1 MAFPWMA
8 LAVAL
13 PSILGLMG
21 VGGRGEQ
28 QRVTETEV
36 PPGGWQD
43 PMLGLFSPLIADIL
57 TRRMGAFGQG
67 SSIYSPWASK
77 IMEML
82 GSQFPQILAGA
93 GGTSPPFSPPGI
105 GG

>member
-1 MAFPWMA
+1 MWEA
-8 LAVAL
+8 LAFAVPA
-13 PSILGLMG
+13 ILSLFI
-21 VGGRGEQ
+21 GGKGQQ

-36 PPGGWQD
+36 PPAGWQD
-43 PMLGLFSPLIADIL
+43 PMLGMMSPLIADML
-57 TRRMGAFGQG
+57 MRRMGSFGKG

-82 GSQFPQILAGA
+82 GGQFPQIISGA
-93 GGTSPPFSPPGI
+93 GGTRPSGLHGI